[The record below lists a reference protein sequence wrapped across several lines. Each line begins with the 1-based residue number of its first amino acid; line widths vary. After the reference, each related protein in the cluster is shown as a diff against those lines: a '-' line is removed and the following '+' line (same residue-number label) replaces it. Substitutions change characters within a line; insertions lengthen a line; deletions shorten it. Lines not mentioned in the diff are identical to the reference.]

1 MSNEILIEGFDT
13 PETDETIRLIEAGVY
28 DLSDEGVEG
37 WWSSLK
43 KTFKKVVKPLTSSL
57 KPIANLAKAATNIP
71 VLSNFIPGKGII
83 KMGLGMFDDIQ
94 KIEKHSGKKIRF
106 TPKATKNLSSAM
118 YLKGYKEGRA
128 DEAKEQ
134 IARNASTS
142 KPKFSSGGRSRSRG
156 KSRSNRFSRRR

>member
-43 KTFKKVVKPLTSSL
+43 KTFKKVVKPLTNSL
-57 KPIANLAKAATNIP
+57 KPVADLARVATNVP
-71 VLSNFIPGKGII
+71 VLSNFIPGKGVI

-118 YLKGYKEGRA
+118 YLKGYKDGRS

-134 IARNASTS
+134 IARNASAT
-142 KPKFSSGGRSRSRG
+142 KPKFSRNKSSRSSS
-156 KSRSNRFSRRR
+156 SRSRFSRR